1 MNAGFDS
8 GSFGTMRGTETSGIG
23 ANNSLGYTY
32 PMTAH
37 EPREPRRRTEE
48 GVTVVEYDPENAP
61 RYRDFMKGA

>member
-1 MNAGFDS
+1 MNPGFDS
-8 GSFGTMRGTETSGIG
+8 GSFGAMQGTETSG
-23 ANNSLGYTY
+23 LEY

-37 EPREPRRRTEE
+37 EPRVPRRRTED